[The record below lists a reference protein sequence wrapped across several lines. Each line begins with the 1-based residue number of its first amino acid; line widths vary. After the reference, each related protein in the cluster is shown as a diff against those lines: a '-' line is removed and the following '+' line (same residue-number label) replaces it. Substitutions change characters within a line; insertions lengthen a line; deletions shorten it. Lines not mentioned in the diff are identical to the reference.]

1 MRIGDRNERIMFG
14 VIVAGKTFLELIVA
28 ERQGSLSFAKLF
40 APDRGRHEAGDSLFQ
55 PPGAFSPAFVGRGFS
70 DPRLFNRVRSRV
82 AARC

>member
-40 APDRGRHEAGDSLFQ
+40 APDRGRHEAGDFAV
-55 PPGAFSPAFVGRGFS
+55 PTARRIFSGICR
-70 DPRLFNRVRSRV
+70 
-82 AARC
+82 ARIF